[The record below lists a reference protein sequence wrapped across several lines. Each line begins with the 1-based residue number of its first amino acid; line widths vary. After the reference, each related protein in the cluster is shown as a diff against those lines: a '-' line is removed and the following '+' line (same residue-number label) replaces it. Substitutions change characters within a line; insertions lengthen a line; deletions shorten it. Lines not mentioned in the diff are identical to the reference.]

1 PTIISM
7 TQTAATS
14 ESRDL
19 VPPALLEPPER
30 GRCDR
35 AESAPLLDGYFRRL
49 ARQEACGRRV
59 LGVLATAFLRQR
71 GQHALGF
78 ARVGDYARERLGLSA
93 RELQSVAHVATRMA
107 TLLQVEAAFS
117 RGELSWTQARLL
129 ASETTRSTTS
139 HGPRSDS
146 TVRATCARSGTRSR
160 SSPAPSPA
168 ASWRPGRLRTPWRR
182 RGSPRAGSRPT
193 IRWPAS
199 RLPRPIHPRGVRM
212 S

>member
-1 PTIISM
+1 MGPSFAYLSPTIISM

-35 AESAPLLDGYFRRL
+35 AESAPLLDGYLRRL

-59 LGVLATAFLRQR
+59 LGVLAAAFLRQR

-93 RELQSVAHVATRMA
+93 RELQSVAHVTTRVA
-107 TLLQVEAAFS
+107 TLPEVEAAFS
-117 RGELSWTQARLL
+117 RGEISWTQARLL
-129 ASETTRSTTS
+129 A
-139 HGPRSDS
+139 G
-146 TVRATCARSGTRSR
+146 VATPDT
-160 SSPAPSPA
+160 A
-168 ASWRPGRLRTPWRR
+168 ASRPDLRARRLAL
-182 RGSPRAGSRPT
+182 RGAGLHVAAKSP
-193 IRWPAS
+193 
-199 RLPRPIHPRGVRM
+199 
-212 S
+212 

>member
-35 AESAPLLDGYFRRL
+35 AESAPLLDGYLRRL

-59 LGVLATAFLRQR
+59 LGVLAAAFLRQR

-93 RELQSVAHVATRMA
+93 RELQSVAHVATRVA
-107 TLLQVEAAFS
+107 TLPEVEAAFS
-117 RGELSWTQARLL
+117 RGEISWTQARLL
-129 ASETTRSTTS
+129 AGVATPDTAGEWVETALGR
-139 HGPRSDS
+139 
-146 TVRATCARSGTRSR
+146 TVRALEAAIARKSGRVE
-160 SSPAPSPA
+160 
-168 ASWRPGRLRTPWRR
+168 
-182 RGSPRAGSRPT
+182 RGDTLDDEPR
-193 IRWPAS
+193 
-199 RLPRPIHPRGVRM
+199 V
-212 S
+212 